1 MRKRLDGYRS
11 DLDGLR
17 AVAVVLVI
25 LTHAHIPWNNNGGDV
40 GVTAF
45 FVLSG
50 FLITSLLL
58 DERDR
63 TGRVSLPRFFAR
75 RALRLGPALSL
86 LIVSVAVLSLVV
98 SWPGAW
104 QLGAVSSAFYV
115 SNWAQAAGINIDPF
129 GHTWSLAIEEQFYL
143 TWPLLIALAGRRAW
157 PVAAGGMAAGT
168 ALLLISS
175 GNADYFSTL
184 TRGGSLMAGCLLAI
198 SGATA
203 PEWLGAT
210 GLAVLVGLGLAN
222 FSHEVTVP
230 LATAAT
236 IPVLASSVRG
246 LGRLAPIGRRAY
258 GLYLWNWP
266 LTILLGPLAVP
277 MTFVVAEV
285 SYRFLER
292 PVLRLKSRLAAA
304 PVIVIPPQPFSLHI
318 VAVPVEV
325 D

>member
-1 MRKRLDGYRS
+1 VSQQDGTYRP

-25 LTHAHIPWNNNGGDV
+25 MTHAHIPWANNGGDV

-58 DERDR
+58 AERDR
-63 TGRVSLPRFFAR
+63 SGRVSLPRFYGR
-75 RALRLGPALSL
+75 RVLRLGPALLL
-86 LIVSVAVLSLVV
+86 LIFTVTVLSLAVT
-98 SWPGAW
+98 WPGAW
-104 QLGAVSSAFYV
+104 QFGAVSSVFYV
-115 SNWAQAAGINIDPF
+115 SNWAQVAGLNIDPF

-157 PVAAGGMAAGT
+157 PIAAVGLVVST
-168 ALLLISS
+168 ALLVVST
-175 GNADYFSTL
+175 GDTEYFSTL
-184 TRGGSLMAGCLLAI
+184 TRGGSLLAGCLLAI
-198 SGATA
+198 SGTRA
-203 PEWLGAT
+203 PEWLGAI
-210 GLAVLVGLGLAN
+210 GLTVLVGLGLAN
-222 FSHEVTVP
+222 FSHEVTIP

-236 IPVLASSVRG
+236 IPVLASSVGG

-266 LTILLGPLAVP
+266 LAILLGPIAVP
-277 MTFVVAEV
+277 MTFVVAEA

-304 PVIVIPPQPFSLHI
+304 PVMVITPQPSSLHVGPI
-318 VAVPVEV
+318 PVEA